1 MDAKWLL
8 GKEFK
13 NALIVVADNSEDR
26 LVHLK
31 RIGMNPRRLPSNFK
45 ADLLYGL
52 GLTPFTLAKT
62 SAEAKA
68 CDVAAQLKN
77 KQENYD
83 MVLGFHTVEVIDNK
97 IIPKPSN
104 RDEALAILKQLNNR
118 WHSVIT
124 GATCFHS
131 SQKFQTF
138 AVETQVKYGN
148 IPEEILTEYVET
160 DEWMNQNSAYGK
172 ASAFIESNNGCFFN
186 ILGVPIFD
194 VVKAIRNLM
203 LDVEMKSLT
212 ATQSPMDQIFAT
224 YKMPPC
230 VDMKSLTDA
239 QSQMDQICTAPKMP
253 PCVEMKSLTVA
264 QSPMD
269 QTCTTPKMPPR
280 VKPIVRSSTQEAS
293 APNAFDDF
301 WDQLSEPTPGPRP
314 IKRRFYK
321 NDNFVNEAATPCR
334 RFTTPLPSQH
344 QTPLKRCQSATV
356 NVSKTI
362 PVEEPPTNSAA
373 DSQETRVEECQTT
386 PADESTITAEE
397 LTAEES
403 APKIIRDAYSS
414 TFFRATGQ
422 PGLYDLRRAGIEL
435 QKKSFDPTHS
445 YVYSDQD
452 DWG

>member
-1 MDAKWLL
+1 MENMDAKWLL
-8 GKEFK
+8 GKKVK

-31 RIGMNPRRLPSNFK
+31 RIGMNPRLLPSNFK

-52 GLTPFTLAKT
+52 CLTPFTLAKT

-68 CDVAAQLKN
+68 CDVAEQLKN

-124 GATCFHS
+124 GVTCLHS

-138 AVETQVKYGN
+138 SVETQVKYGN
-148 IPEEILTEYVET
+148 IPEEMLTEYVET

-172 ASAFIESNNGCFFN
+172 TAAFIESNNGCFFN

-194 VVKAIRNLM
+194 VVKTIRNLM

-212 ATQSPMDQIFAT
+212 
-224 YKMPPC
+224 
-230 VDMKSLTDA
+230 
-239 QSQMDQICTAPKMP
+239 
-253 PCVEMKSLTVA
+253 VA
-264 QSPMD
+264 QSPN
-269 QTCTTPKMPPR
+269 TTHEMLPC
-280 VKPIVRSSTQEAS
+280 VEPIVRSNTQAAS

-301 WDQLSEPTPGPRP
+301 WDHLSEPTTGPQP
-314 IKRRFYK
+314 MKRRFYES
-321 NDNFVNEAATPCR
+321 DNFVNEAATR
-334 RFTTPLPSQH
+334 RLRYTTPLPSQH
-344 QTPLKRCQSATV
+344 QTFLKQCQTATV
-356 NVSKTI
+356 NASKTI
-362 PVEEPPTNSAA
+362 SVEEPQTTFAV
-373 DSQETRVEECQTT
+373 DSQETHVEECQIAS
-386 PADESTITAEE
+386 ADESAIAAEE
-397 LTAEES
+397 LTTEES
-403 APKIIRDAYSS
+403 TRKIIRDAYSS
-414 TFFRATGQ
+414 TFFRATGR

-435 QKKSFDPTHS
+435 QKKPFDPTHS
-445 YVYSDQD
+445 YVYCNQD

>member
-1 MDAKWLL
+1 MENMDAKWLL
-8 GKEFK
+8 GKECK

-31 RIGMNPRRLPSNFK
+31 RIGMNPRLHPNNFK

-52 GLTPFTLAKT
+52 CLTPFTLAKT

-97 IIPKPSN
+97 IIQKPSN

-124 GATCFHS
+124 GVTCLHS

-138 AVETQVKYGN
+138 SVETQVKYGN
-148 IPEEILTEYVET
+148 IPEEMLTKYVET
-160 DEWMNQNSAYGK
+160 DEWINQNSAYGK

-194 VVKAIRNLM
+194 VVKTIRNLM

-212 ATQSPMDQIFAT
+212 VTQSPMDQIF
-224 YKMPPC
+224 
-230 VDMKSLTDA
+230 
-239 QSQMDQICTAPKMP
+239 
-253 PCVEMKSLTVA
+253 
-264 QSPMD
+264 
-269 QTCTTPKMPPR
+269 TTPKMPPR
-280 VKPIVRSSTQEAS
+280 VKPIVRSSTQAAS
-293 APNAFDDF
+293 ARNAFDNF
-301 WDQLSEPTPGPRP
+301 WDQLSEPSTISSNDGNINGAAPAPQP

-321 NDNFVNEAATPCR
+321 SGNFVNEAATPEIPRR

-344 QTPLKRCQSATV
+344 PTPLKRCQTATV

-362 PVEEPPTNSAA
+362 PVEEPQTTSAV
-373 DSQETRVEECQTT
+373 DSQATRVEECQTA

-397 LTAEES
+397 LTTEES
-403 APKIIRDAYSS
+403 TPKVIRDAYSS

-435 QKKSFDPTHS
+435 QKQPFDPTHS
-445 YVYSDQD
+445 YVYSNQD